1 MKPTHLLISALLFI
15 AGTAQADMLN
25 YQPLLSIK
33 QKTEWVRNHLGAE
46 LSQRGYTLQDFVISP
61 SMNPVP
67 LVAVKVWV
75 DLFGAYYNGDSK
87 TNEYE
92 MIYFRAASNEGQFV
106 DGYVGI
112 DSILI
117 SGKTIPDN
125 EQETIEGRI
134 AQGTVV
140 DQEKNKA
147 VLLTFYD
154 GMGLLPDTLSVD
166 FSEINLHLDYTRSGV
181 YEIK

>member
-1 MKPTHLLISALLFI
+1 MKPAHLLILALLFV
-15 AGTAQADMLN
+15 AGTANADTLN
-25 YQPLLSIK
+25 YQPLLSK
-33 QKTEWVRNHLGAE
+33 PQKTEWVRNHLGAE

-75 DLFGAYYNGDSK
+75 DLFGAYFNGDSK
-87 TNEYE
+87 SNEYE
-92 MIYFRAASNEGQFV
+92 MIYFRAATNEGQII

-117 SGKTIPDN
+117 SGKNIPDN

-134 AQGTVV
+134 AQGAVV

-154 GMGLLPDTLSVD
+154 GMSVLADTLNID